1 MKSGRAALEEVVGAS
16 PSGELKEDF
25 GKQKEKKTT
34 AIMPCTMMFPSVM
47 DPSYDR
53 GPIRL

>member
-1 MKSGRAALEEVVGAS
+1 MKSGRATLEEVVGAS